1 MILSKTAKRLL
12 IYFFYD
18 KDGIVDRYVPTI
30 LADMKKNVT
39 KTLFVSNGTLTDASR
54 ASVSPYA
61 D

>member
-30 LADMKKNVT
+30 LADMKK
-39 KTLFVSNGTLTDASR
+39 KT
-54 ASVSPYA
+54 
-61 D
+61 